1 MDLFISFEGAK
12 EDVKIQWKESDLD
25 FVNPRIQDPRIKCKT
40 DIENPILLMALE
52 SGDLDMMK
60 DLVRDH
66 GVDVNEEIEW
76 NEKQSTPLIIA
87 MSLTVER

>member
-25 FVNPRIQDPRIKCKT
+25 FVNPRIKSKT
-40 DIENPILLMALE
+40 DIPVLQLALE
-52 SGDLDMMK
+52 SGDLNMMK

-66 GVDVNEEIEW
+66 GADVNEEIEW
-76 NEKQSTPLIIA
+76 NEKQSTPLIAA
-87 MSLTVER
+87 MSVSVER

>member
-1 MDLFISFEGAK
+1 M
-12 EDVKIQWKESDLD
+12 D
-25 FVNPRIQDPRIKCKT
+25 FVNPSVQDPRVKCKT
-40 DIENPILLMALE
+40 DIENPFLLMALE

-76 NEKQSTPLIIA
+76 NGKQSTPLIIA